1 MGFLVLLVVLG
12 LPVVEIWLMIEIGRD
27 IGALPT
33 VALIL
38 ATAGLG
44 MLLFRVQGMATLARV
59 QAHLDRGEAPV
70 GELLSGLGLLVAG
83 LMLLIPGFLT
93 DAIGLVLFIPPVRR
107 LLIGTGLAWALARG
121 ETRIWTSRT
130 RGGGHGGGRG
140 DGRSGS
146 GPIIDGDFQDV
157 TGAPDTPG
165 RPDTQVG
172 PDPRRIDRD
181 DRRS

>member
-12 LPVVEIWLMIEIGRD
+12 LPIVEIWLMIEIGQD
-27 IGALPT
+27 IGAFPT

-38 ATAGLG
+38 ATAAFG

-59 QAHLDRGEAPV
+59 QEHLDRGEAPV

-93 DAIGLVLFIPPVRR
+93 DAIGLILFIPPVRR
-107 LLIGTGLAWALARG
+107 LLIGALLAWALARG
-121 ETRIWTSRT
+121 ETRIWTARP
-130 RGGGHGGGRG
+130 RG
-140 DGRSGS
+140 DGTGRTPGGQAPGG

-157 TGAPDTPG
+157 TDTPDSSEASG
-165 RPDTQVG
+165 GTE
-172 PDPRRIDRD
+172 RRIDHDRD
-181 DRRS
+181 TGRKG